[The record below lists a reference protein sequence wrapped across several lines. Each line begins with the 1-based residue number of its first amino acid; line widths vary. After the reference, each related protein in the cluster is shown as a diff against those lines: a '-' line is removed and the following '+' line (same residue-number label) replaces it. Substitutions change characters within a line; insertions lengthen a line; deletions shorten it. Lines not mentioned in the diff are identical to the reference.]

1 MEKIFFS
8 RTYRLHACRRIRTSL
23 AFDEPKKYVWLFSI
37 VNLIMLQW
45 LGCFFK
51 ILLHGIEKHISKST
65 WNCLQLWSVISGAS
79 LVKQRVFCAWK
90 ILNKF
95 MCINILIISINSEF
109 IFWTICVMN
118 LVWGFLNLVQH
129 TMNKVYAV

>member
-1 MEKIFFS
+1 MFFS
-8 RTYRLHACRRIRTSL
+8 GTYKLHACCRIRTSL
-23 AFDEPKKYVWLFSI
+23 ALDKPKKYVWLFSI

-45 LGCFFK
+45 SGCFFK

-79 LVKQRVFCAWK
+79 LGKQRVFCEWK

-95 MCINILIISINSEF
+95 MCINILID
-109 IFWTICVMN
+109 
-118 LVWGFLNLVQH
+118 
-129 TMNKVYAV
+129 Y